1 MKFSLFVH
9 MERLKPGQ
17 SSTELLDELEALV
30 LLAEEGGMEAA
41 WIGEHHGMEFTIAP
55 NPFIQIAYLASKT
68 STIRLGT
75 SSVIAP
81 FWHPIKLAGEAA
93 MTDVV
98 TGGRLELGIARGA
111 YSFEY
116 ERLHPG
122 LTPTEAGL
130 RMRELVPAVQ
140 KLFAGDY
147 EHSGKYWQFPRSSA
161 VPQPIQQDG
170 PPIWVAARDP
180 NSHEFAVRSGCN
192 VQVTPLASGDGEVES
207 LMQRFDA
214 ACDANPQMPRPQ
226 IMLLQH
232 TYVAADEA
240 DATRGAEELSRFYC
254 FFGAWFQNKKPVSRG
269 MMEELTPDEVA
280 AMPQY
285 APETLRKTLV
295 IGTADEVVDRL
306 KCYEKMGYNQFSL
319 WIDSGM
325 SFARKKASLTRFI
338 EHVMPNFQ
346 TQPKEARYDA

>member
-9 MERLKPGQ
+9 MERLEPGQ
-17 SSTELLDELEALV
+17 SHIELLHELEALV
-30 LLAEEGGMEAA
+30 LLAERGGMEAA

-55 NPFIQIAYLASKT
+55 NPFIQIAYLAPKT

-93 MTDVV
+93 MTDVI

-122 LTPTEAGL
+122 LTPTEAGQRL
-130 RMRELVPAVQ
+130 RELVPAVQ
-140 KLFAGDY
+140 SLFVGDY
-147 EHSGKYWQFPRSSA
+147 EHVGVYWQFPKTSA
-161 VPQPIQQDG
+161 VPQPVQPNG

-180 NSHEFAVRSGCN
+180 NSHEFAVRTGCN

-214 ACDANPQMPRPQ
+214 ACAANPEVRRPQ

-254 FFGAWFQNKKPVSRG
+254 WFGAWFENTRPGTRG
-269 MMEELTPDEVA
+269 MMEERTPDEMA
-280 AMPQY
+280 ATPRY
-285 APETLRKTLV
+285 APETVRQPLV
-295 IGTADEVVDRL
+295 IGQAGEVVARL
-306 KCYEKMGYNQFSL
+306 KSYEALGYDQFSL

-338 EHVMPNFQ
+338 EQVMPHFQ
-346 TQPKEARYDA
+346 KQPGKAPHHA

>member
-9 MERLKPGQ
+9 MERLACGQ
-17 SSTELLDELEALV
+17 SHATLLQELEDLV
-30 LLAEEGGMEAA
+30 KLAEAGGMEAA

-55 NPFIQIAYLASKT
+55 NPFIQIAYLAPKT
-68 STIRLGT
+68 TRIRLGT

-93 MTDVV
+93 MTDVI

-122 LTPTEAGL
+122 LTPMEAGL

-140 KLFAGDY
+140 KLFQGDY
-147 EHSGKYWQFPRSSA
+147 EHQGDYWQFPKSCA
-161 VPQPIQQDG
+161 VPQPVQPDG

-180 NSHEFAVRSGCN
+180 NSHEFAVRTGCH
-192 VQVTPLASGDGEVES
+192 VQVTPLASGDEEVAS
-207 LMQRFDA
+207 LMQRFNT
-214 ACDANPQMPRPQ
+214 ACAANPQVERPQ

-232 TYVAADEA
+232 TYVAADDT
-240 DATRGAEELSRFYC
+240 DAALGAEELSRFYC
-254 FFGAWFQNKKPVSRG
+254 YFGAWFQNKKPVTRG
-269 MMEELTPDEVA
+269 MMEELTAEEMA

-285 APETLRKTLV
+285 APALIRQNLV
-295 IGTADEVVDRL
+295 IGTPAEVVARL
-306 KCYEKMGYNQFSL
+306 RRYEALGYDQFSL

-325 SFARKKASLTRFI
+325 SFERKKASLMRFI
-338 EHVMPNFQ
+338 EHVMPCFQ
-346 TQPKEARYDA
+346 KAPANA

>member
-9 MERLKPGQ
+9 MERLEPGQ
-17 SSTELLDELEALV
+17 SHSTLFEELEALV
-30 LLAEEGGMEAA
+30 MLAEEGGMQAA

-55 NPFIQIAYLASKT
+55 NPFIQIAYLAAKARR
-68 STIRLGT
+68 IRLGT

-81 FWHPIKLAGEAA
+81 FWHPVKLAGEAA
-93 MTDVV
+93 MTDII
-98 TGGRLELGIARGA
+98 TQGRLELGIARGA

-122 LTPTEAGL
+122 LTAMEAGL

-140 KLFAGDY
+140 KLLVGEY
-147 EHSGKYWQFPRSSA
+147 EHHGEYWQFPKTTA
-161 VPQPIQQDG
+161 VPQPLQPGG
-170 PPIWVAARDP
+170 PPIWIAARDP
-180 NSHEFAVRSGCN
+180 NSHDFAVRSGCH

-207 LMQRFDA
+207 LMQRFNT
-214 ACDANPQMPRPQ
+214 ACAGNPQVERPQ

-240 DATRGAEELSRFYC
+240 DAALGAEQLSRFYC
-254 FFGAWFQNKKPVSRG
+254 YFGAWFQNKKSVSRG
-269 MMEELTPDEVA
+269 MMEELTPAEMA

-285 APETLRKTLV
+285 SPEAVRRNLV
-295 IGTADEVVDRL
+295 IGTAEEVVARL
-306 KCYEKMGYNQFSL
+306 KSYEAMGYDQFSL

-325 SFARKKASLTRFI
+325 SFERKKASLTRFI
-338 EHVMPNFQ
+338 QAVMPHFG
-346 TQPKEARYDA
+346 KVSAHA

>member
-9 MERLKPGQ
+9 MERLDPEQ
-17 SSTELLDELEALV
+17 SHSALLGELEALV
-30 LLAEEGGMEAA
+30 VLAEKGGMTAA

-55 NPFIQIAYLASKT
+55 NPFIQIAYLAAKT
-68 STIRLGT
+68 RTIRLGT

-81 FWHPIKLAGEAA
+81 FWHPIKLAGETA
-93 MTDVV
+93 MTDII

-122 LTPTEAGL
+122 LTPAEAGL

-140 KLFAGDY
+140 KLLAGDY
-147 EHSGKYWQFPRSSA
+147 EHCGEYWQFPKTSA
-161 VPQPIQQDG
+161 VPQPLQKNG

-180 NSHEFAVRSGCN
+180 NSHEFAVRTGCN

-207 LMQRFDA
+207 LMQRFNA
-214 ACDANPQMPRPQ
+214 ACAANPQRQRPQ

-232 TYVAADEA
+232 CYVAADEA
-240 DATRGAEELSRFYC
+240 DAAQGAEELSRFYC
-254 FFGAWFQNKKPVSRG
+254 YFGAWFQNKKTVTRG
-269 MMEELTPDEVA
+269 MMQGLTPEELA

-285 APETLRKTLV
+285 APGAIRQNLV
-295 IGTADEVVDRL
+295 IGTAAAVVARL
-306 KCYEKMGYNQFSL
+306 QSYEAMGYDQFSL

-325 SFARKKASLTRFI
+325 SFVRKQASLTRFI
-338 EHVMPNFQ
+338 EQVMPHFQ
-346 TQPKEARYDA
+346 KQPEKAPHYA